1 MKRVRALAG
10 AKRAPTGSLAGPAE
24 NKRFRVERPSS
35 HTESAPGPGGFLQG
49 SEFCAWQHAGNPR
62 VARGHSAGSTKV
74 LANSGGFQ
82 VRAAHLVEL
91 SFSQSRRVPDRA
103 PAGAPRV
110 PTGSRGCQAR
120 NTNLDYFLRACRV
133 AHPTNNHHARGN
145 LAQDRRYTR
154 QQTRSGPQVGIW
166 T

>member
-1 MKRVRALAG
+1 MKRVRVLAG

-24 NKRFRVERPSS
+24 ISDRFRVERPSS
-35 HTESAPGPGGFLQG
+35 HTESGPGPGGFLQG

-82 VRAAHLVEL
+82 VRDAHLVEL

-103 PAGAPRV
+103 PAGAPQGSDGFPRV
-110 PTGSRGCQAR
+110 PG
-120 NTNLDYFLRACRV
+120 
-133 AHPTNNHHARGN
+133 
-145 LAQDRRYTR
+145 
-154 QQTRSGPQVGIW
+154 
-166 T
+166 